1 MQFEIDRIIE
11 VYGLMVSLGPDQEAE
26 TRKRLAIHLRD
37 CDASGQAL
45 DVEGLKFLRNG
56 PVKQQRR
63 SVEQQ
68 STA

>member
-1 MQFEIDRIIE
+1 
-11 VYGLMVSLGPDQEAE
+11 MVSLGPDQEAE

-37 CDASGQAL
+37 CDASGKAL
-45 DVEGLKFLRNG
+45 VVEGLKFLRNG

-63 SVEQQ
+63 WVEQQ